1 MFRVMKGTQYTHE
14 SFGGDSLQSL
24 DKHNSGFYAQLVA
37 KLDQLWEIGV
47 RYDLLMQNDVVLG
60 GRNMPLPSNL
70 PRYSAMIEYSPT
82 EFSRLRLQ
90 FDRDQSRC
98 LPVSGGG
105 WSQQPYMQVILQA
118 NLTIGAHGAH
128 AF

>member
-1 MFRVMKGTQYTHE
+1 
-14 SFGGDSLQSL
+14 
-24 DKHNSGFYAQLVA
+24 
-37 KLDQLWEIGV
+37 
-47 RYDLLMQNDVVLG
+47 
-60 GRNMPLPSNL
+60 MPLPSNL

-98 LPVSGGG
+98 LPVSGG